1 MEIIREIIITGSII
15 LTILIVGVIGYSLY
29 KYHYPEP
36 NRTITCKPPPGGLRI
51 LFYDKEDYDES
62 D

>member
-15 LTILIVGVIGYSLY
+15 LTILIVGVVGYSLY
-29 KYHYPEP
+29 KYNYPYSS
-36 NRTITCKPPPGGLRI
+36 RTITCKSPPGGLRI
-51 LFYDKEDYDES
+51 LFYNKEDYDES

>member
-15 LTILIVGVIGYSLY
+15 LSILIVGIVGYSLY
-29 KYHYPEP
+29 KYHYPDS
-36 NRTITCKPPPGGLRI
+36 NRTITCKPPPGGLLI
-51 LFYDKEDYDES
+51 LFYNKEDYDES